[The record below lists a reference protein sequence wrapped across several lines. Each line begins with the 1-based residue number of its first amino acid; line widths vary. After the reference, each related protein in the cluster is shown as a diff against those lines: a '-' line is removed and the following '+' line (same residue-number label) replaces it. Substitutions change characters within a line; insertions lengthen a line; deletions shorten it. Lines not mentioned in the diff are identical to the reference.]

1 MITYKKNNR
10 IGALLLCFAV
20 ATTVISC
27 GDKGHTAA
35 EESLARIEALYEA
48 GEYRAVLDSI
58 VLLRDAYPEAVDVRR
73 RALTLW
79 QDASLALAQDDIGRT
94 DIALQETLAAIDA
107 APNVRSANLL
117 RVRRDSLQARYD
129 ALCGVVRMIRA
140 KQQDTN

>member
-1 MITYKKNNR
+1 MRKEIIHIAT
-10 IGALLLCFAV
+10 LSLCIAATVAV
-20 ATTVISC
+20 AAC
-27 GDKGHTAA
+27 GDKGKTAA

-79 QDASLALAQDDIGRT
+79 QDASLALAQDDLGQT

-107 APNVRSANLL
+107 APDIRSANRL
-117 RVRRDSLQARYD
+117 RARRDSLQARYE
-129 ALCGVVRMIRA
+129 ALCGVVRMIHT
-140 KQQDTN
+140 KQQATN